1 MGSFCSRRRACS
13 QRCEQCQQRWALCA
27 RHRAGHHHH
36 WCAACIVDYWN
47 WQDDAR
53 AYQRHLLKEYYETGY
68 WPGHGES
75 GDDDVQINEEPQ
87 MNRID
92 EDSQEENGDDEAQNE
107 TSQT

>member
-1 MGSFCSRRRACS
+1 MESFMRQSDLEITADLEELSWDEKNRLLRL
-13 QRCEQCQQRWALCA
+13 LCNNL
-27 RHRAGHHHH
+27 
-36 WCAACIVDYWN
+36 YPT
-47 WQDDAR
+47 DDAR

-92 EDSQEENGDDEAQNE
+92 EDSQEENGDDE
-107 TSQT
+107 